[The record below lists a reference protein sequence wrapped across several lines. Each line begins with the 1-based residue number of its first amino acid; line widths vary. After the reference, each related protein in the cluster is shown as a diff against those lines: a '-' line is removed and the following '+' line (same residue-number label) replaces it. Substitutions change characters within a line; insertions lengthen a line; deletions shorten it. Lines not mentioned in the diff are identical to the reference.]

1 MSKPFLVLLL
11 LLLGF
16 NGLAQKVFLEG
27 DAKWLM
33 VNMAL
38 FLNDFNPF
46 QGFTIS
52 GDHSD
57 IQSGI

>member
-27 DAKWLM
+27 TVLADSGRKA
-33 VNMAL
+33 
-38 FLNDFNPF
+38 
-46 QGFTIS
+46 IS
-52 GDHSD
+52 GARV
-57 IQSGI
+57 